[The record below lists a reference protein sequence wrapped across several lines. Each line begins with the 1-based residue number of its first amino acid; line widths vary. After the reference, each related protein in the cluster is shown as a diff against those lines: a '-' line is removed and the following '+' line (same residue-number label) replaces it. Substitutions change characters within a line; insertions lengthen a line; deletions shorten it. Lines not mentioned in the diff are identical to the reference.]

1 MMPYLRNLVC
11 ATAIGLLM
19 GIGQVFAQSADDVID
34 RLRSKYD
41 TMVAMRATFSQ
52 TTSSTFLDDVEHF
65 AGDILIQ
72 GDQYR
77 IEMINQTIVTNT
89 VLSWVFNKLDNQVLI
104 NDYELDENTFSLAT
118 FLNEFD
124 SAYDVE
130 SYEQNGRLDVLTLI
144 PQDPLSLFRT
154 VKLWAD
160 GNVVVRLEVVDMN
173 DVEMNFELSN
183 IQFNP
188 ELSDQTFIFS
198 IPNGVEIIDL
208 REN

>member
-1 MMPYLRNLVC
+1 MMPYLRKLVC

-41 TMVAMRATFSQ
+41 AMVAMRATFSQ

-65 AGDILIQ
+65 GGDILIQ

-89 VLSWVFNKLDNQVLI
+89 VLSWVFNKSDNQVLI

-130 SYEQNGRLDVLTLI
+130 SYKQNGRLDVLTLV

-198 IPNGVEIIDL
+198 IPTGVEIIDL